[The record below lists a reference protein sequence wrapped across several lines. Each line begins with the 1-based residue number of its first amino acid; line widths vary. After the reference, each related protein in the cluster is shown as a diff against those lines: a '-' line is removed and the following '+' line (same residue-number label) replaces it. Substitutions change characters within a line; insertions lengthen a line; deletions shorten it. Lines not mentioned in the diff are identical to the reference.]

1 MHVALPSADA
11 VAAMLENLL
20 GREVYVSDGDSGESL
35 WSGRYITRDD
45 QLAAVGL
52 ADIRMV
58 AYAGSALSMVPP
70 ATAQDVVKEG
80 DPTSA
85 MIENLHE
92 VLNVAASLMMDAGS
106 DHVRLDGIEPVA
118 SLDAVAADLVA
129 SGTGTSFVVDIDGYG
144 KGGLSFV
151 THA

>member
-1 MHVALPSADA
+1 MHVVLPSADA

-35 WSGRYITRDD
+35 WSGRYVTRDD
-45 QLAAVGL
+45 QLAVVGL

-70 ATAQDVVKEG
+70 GTAQDVVKDG

-85 MIENLHE
+85 MLENLHE

-106 DHVRLDGIEPVA
+106 DHVRLDGIGPVA
-118 SLDAVAADLVA
+118 SLDAGATDLIAD
-129 SGTGTSFVVDIDGYG
+129 GTGTSFVVDIDGYG

>member
-1 MHVALPSADA
+1 
-11 VAAMLENLL
+11 MLENLL